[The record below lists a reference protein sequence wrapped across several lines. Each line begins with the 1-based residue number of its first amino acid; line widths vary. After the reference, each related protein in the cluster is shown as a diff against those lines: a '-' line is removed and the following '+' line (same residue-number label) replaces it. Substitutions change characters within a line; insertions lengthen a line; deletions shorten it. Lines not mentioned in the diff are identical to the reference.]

1 MNMKTTNRNPFVITI
16 ICVLALSFGVA
27 AYAEKGAERLVNL
40 SKAPATPTQTAVAE
54 SHKCAS
60 CTDALVTV
68 IDKGTKGPNFAS
80 SKVARHNCNACET
93 KVLTAGTGKAKH
105 DVAVHSCNA
114 VVKPACCA
122 KN

>member
-1 MNMKTTNRNPFVITI
+1 MKTIHRNPFIMAI
-16 ICVLALSFGVA
+16 LCALALSFGAA
-27 AYAEKGAERLVNL
+27 AYAEKGAERLVNTG
-40 SKAPATPTQTAVAE
+40 KAPTAPAAVVAD

-60 CTDALVTV
+60 CTDNLVTV
-68 IDKGTKGPNFAS
+68 VDKGSKGPNFAS
-80 SKVARHNCNACET
+80 SKVARHNCTACET

-114 VVKPACCA
+114 VAKPACCA